1 MAGLRHLGRQVFGV
15 VATGLLLS
23 GGAARA
29 DAPAVTIETPWV
41 RFLLPSIPAAAY
53 MTLRNGGDT
62 DMLLTGAAT
71 PACGMLMLHKSQDNS
86 GMSMMMEVGTITVPA
101 HGAVTLA
108 PGGYHLMC
116 MQPKMQRG
124 GKVPVTLKFADG
136 SIVLLVLPVYGP
148 AGPP

>member
-1 MAGLRHLGRQVFGV
+1 MHKAAWLALGLAAGWPL
-15 VATGLLLS
+15 
-23 GGAARA
+23 AAQA
-29 DAPAVTIETPWV
+29 GTPLVTAQKPWF
-41 RFLLPSIPAAAY
+41 RYLLPNIPAAAY
-53 MTLRNGGDT
+53 MTLQNTGTADAV
-62 DMLLTGAAT
+62 LTGAAS
-71 PACGMLMLHKSQDNS
+71 PDCGTLMLHESEDRS
-86 GMSMMMEVGTITVPA
+86 GMSMMMSVAKITIPA
-101 HGAVTLA
+101 GGKVALA